1 MEASRHLPRVDVA
14 MREGLEKVVPTDDTI
29 VAIATPH
36 GRSGIGVVR
45 VSGGQSES
53 IANRLFRT
61 QTSLAHRHSIP
72 GHWMDANGNVI
83 DEVVATLFKAPQTY
97 TGEDILE
104 ISAHGNPLI
113 LDRIVGTILQLGARR
128 ATAGEFTLRAVVN
141 GKMDLIQA
149 EAVRSFIDAQTDE
162 QARTALL
169 QIEGALSKKMRPAK
183 EKLVDIIARMEAG
196 IDFAEDDVP
205 PPNAAEIAEDIRQV
219 DDALKELQESY
230 SYGKLLSEGLQMA
243 IVGKPN
249 VGKSSLFNR
258 FVGRDRAIVTNVPGT
273 TRDVVSE
280 SASLD
285 GVPLTFFDTAGLRET
300 EEVVE
305 RIGVERTVETLS
317 TADLVLFV
325 LDGSAAMDDLD
336 RNIQARI
343 EKTPHITII
352 NKCDLTQFTA
362 AVVPGETSPIR
373 VSAKTGEG
381 FKDLQNAIRRFLG
394 IRPEGVSTAIMTNA
408 RQFESISGASRA
420 LDKGRTSLLE
430 GAPQEMVLLDAYEA
444 LSHLNELTGEVVAE
458 DILGRIFSTFCIG
471 K

>member
-1 MEASRHLPRVDVA
+1 

-53 IANRLFRT
+53 IANRLFRA

-230 SYGKLLSEGLQMA
+230 SYGKLLSNGLRMA

-249 VGKSSLFNR
+249 VGK
-258 FVGRDRAIVTNVPGT
+258 AP
-273 TRDVVSE
+273 
-280 SASLD
+280 
-285 GVPLTFFDTAGLRET
+285 
-300 EEVVE
+300 
-305 RIGVERTVETLS
+305 
-317 TADLVLFV
+317 LFV
-325 LDGSAAMDDLD
+325 
-336 RNIQARI
+336 N
-343 EKTPHITII
+343 
-352 NKCDLTQFTA
+352 
-362 AVVPGETSPIR
+362 
-373 VSAKTGEG
+373 VS
-381 FKDLQNAIRRFLG
+381 
-394 IRPEGVSTAIMTNA
+394 
-408 RQFESISGASRA
+408 
-420 LDKGRTSLLE
+420 
-430 GAPQEMVLLDAYEA
+430 
-444 LSHLNELTGEVVAE
+444 
-458 DILGRIFSTFCIG
+458 
-471 K
+471 